1 MTGDAWNIGLN
12 IIASVI
18 TGSVVWLSGRLLRL
32 RGLRRK
38 QAFFGLSSGG
48 ECLLV
53 VPRMVSADNERSVHR
68 NDAAAM
74 LDLSAILGECGAKPE
89 VIFHDQVYQGLADK
103 AEFCIGG
110 PVANRRTEAHL
121 RSVLPGVRI
130 GGAEER
136 MAISVGGQTYPSH
149 TRRVEYALLAK
160 VVRDKRDKPAFVICG
175 QTSIA
180 NRAAARYLG
189 AQFPRLKRAH
199 GLRGRFC
206 VLLRVIESESYGPS
220 VVELVRDVTTAAFT
234 PRPAEDR
241 GSAAHPDVSGN
252 PEPPGDSENPGASGD
267 SRATSA

>member
-18 TGSVVWLSGRLLRL
+18 TGSVVWASGRVLRL
-32 RGLRRK
+32 RRLRRK
-38 QAFFGLSSGG
+38 QAFFGPSSGG

-74 LDLSAILGECGAKPE
+74 LDLASILGECGAKPE

-103 AEFCIGG
+103 PEFCIGG

-130 GGAEER
+130 GGPEER
-136 MAISVGGQTYPSH
+136 TAISVGGESYPSH
-149 TRRVEYALLAK
+149 TRRVEHALLAK
-160 VVRDKRDKPAFVICG
+160 IVRNRRDKPAFAICG

-180 NRAAARYLG
+180 NRAAARYLDSEYR
-189 AQFPRLKRAH
+189 ALRKAH
-199 GLRGRFC
+199 GVRGRFC

-220 VVELVRDVTTAAFT
+220 VVELVRDVTDEAFS
-234 PRPAEDR
+234 PAPAEAPEAA
-241 GSAAHPDVSGN
+241 SA
-252 PEPPGDSENPGASGD
+252 
-267 SRATSA
+267 

>member
-74 LDLSAILGECGAKPE
+74 LDLSSILGECGAKPE

-103 AEFCIGG
+103 PEFCIGG

-121 RSVLPGVRI
+121 RSVLPACAS
-130 GGAEER
+130 GAWR
-136 MAISVGGQTYPSH
+136 SGRRSPWAGRP
-149 TRRVEYALLAK
+149 TRRT
-160 VVRDKRDKPAFVICG
+160 PAGSGTRCWPRSCG
-175 QTSIA
+175 TS
-180 NRAAARYLG
+180 
-189 AQFPRLKRAH
+189 
-199 GLRGRFC
+199 
-206 VLLRVIESESYGPS
+206 
-220 VVELVRDVTTAAFT
+220 
-234 PRPAEDR
+234 
-241 GSAAHPDVSGN
+241 
-252 PEPPGDSENPGASGD
+252 
-267 SRATSA
+267 ATSPRS

>member
-1 MTGDAWNIGLN
+1 VTGDAWNIGLN

-18 TGSVVWLSGRLLRL
+18 TGSVVWISGRLLRL
-32 RGLRRK
+32 RRLRRK
-38 QAFFGLSSGG
+38 QVFFGLSSGG

-103 AEFCIGG
+103 PEFCIGG
-110 PVANRRTEAHL
+110 PVANQRTEAHV

-130 GGAEER
+130 AGPEER
-136 MAISVGGQTYPSH
+136 TAIEVGGESYPSN

-160 VVRDKRDKPAFVICG
+160 IVRSKRDKPAFVICG

-180 NRAAARYLG
+180 NRAAARYLD
-189 AQFPRLKRAH
+189 AEYQRLRSRY
-199 GLRGRFC
+199 GVRRFC

-220 VVELVRDVTTAAFT
+220 VVELVRDITAEAFT
-234 PRPAEDR
+234 PRPAE
-241 GSAAHPDVSGN
+241 SAEV
-252 PEPPGDSENPGASGD
+252 
-267 SRATSA
+267 TST